1 MPELPLSE
9 VPAAPAVPAAA
20 PAVPELAELAVVI
33 RSGLV
38 ESRHFGTL
46 VATAP
51 DGTTLLELGTPD
63 AVVLP
68 RSTVKPLQAL
78 ACLTAG
84 ADLAG
89 PELAIAAGSHTGED
103 EHVRVVRGIL
113 ARAGLGEE
121 ALGCPVDRP
130 EDEPTFE
137 RLVRAGEPRAR
148 IRMNCSGKH
157 AAMLLAAAVN
167 GWPTESS
174 LDPAH
179 PLQRRVRATMAE
191 ATGVP
196 VGHDAIDGCGAP
208 LFGTTVR
215 GIARAFGRIVQAEPG
230 TPERAV
236 ADAMREHPF
245 YVGGTG
251 HQNTALMQ
259 TVPGALAKG
268 GAEGVIGVAA
278 PDGTAVSM
286 KVVDGSPR
294 ATTLLALRVL
304 EALGTDIAGARSLVE
319 LPVLGGGVPVGSI
332 EVGAGLA
339 AALERLA

>member
-1 MPELPLSE
+1 MPETSASAL
-9 VPAAPAVPAAA
+9 PAVDG
-20 PAVPELAELAVVI
+20 LAELAAVR
-33 RSGLV
+33 RSGLI
-38 ESRHFGTL
+38 ESRHFGSL
-46 VATAP
+46 VAVDPSGATV
-51 DGTTLLELGTPD
+51 LELGLPD
-63 AVVLP
+63 AVILP

-84 ADLAG
+84 AELTG

-103 EHVRVVRGIL
+103 EHVRVVRSLL
-113 ARAGLGEE
+113 ARAGVDED

-130 EDEPTFE
+130 EDEGTFE
-137 RLVRAGEPRAR
+137 RMIRAGEPRAR
-148 IRMNCSGKH
+148 VRMNCSGKH
-157 AAMLLAAAVN
+157 AAMLLAAATN
-167 GWPTESS
+167 GWPTEGYLEPS
-174 LDPAH
+174 H
-179 PLQRRVRATMAE
+179 PLQQHVRATMAE
-191 ATGVP
+191 VTGVP
-196 VGHDAIDGCGAP
+196 VGADAIDGCGAP

-215 GIARAFGRIVQAEPG
+215 GIARAFGRLVQAEPG

-251 HQNTALMQ
+251 HQNSTLME

-278 PDGTAVSM
+278 PDGTAVAM
-286 KVVDGSPR
+286 KIVDGSPR

-304 EALGTDIAGARSLVE
+304 EALGTPIAGAQSLVE
-319 LPVLGGGVPVGSI
+319 LPVLGGGVPVGAI
-332 EVGAGLA
+332 EVGRDLA

>member
-1 MPELPLSE
+1 MTASLS
-9 VPAAPAVPAAA
+9 
-20 PAVPELAELAVVI
+20 ELAVVV

-51 DGTTLLELGTPD
+51 DGRALLELGAPD
-63 AVVLP
+63 DVVLP

-84 ADLAG
+84 AALEG

-113 ARAGLGEE
+113 ERAGLDEG

-130 EDEPTFE
+130 EDEATFE
-137 RLVRAGEPRAR
+137 QLVRAGEPRTR
-148 IRMNCSGKH
+148 VRMNCSGKH
-157 AAMLLAAAVN
+157 AAMLLACAAN
-167 GWPTESS
+167 GWSTHDY
-174 LDPAH
+174 LDLHH
-179 PLQRRVRATMAE
+179 PLQQHVRATMAE
-191 ATGVP
+191 VTGAP

-215 GIARAFGRIVQAEPG
+215 GIARAFGRLVQAPEG
-230 TPERAV
+230 SPERGV
-236 ADAMREHPF
+236 ADAMRQHPF

-251 HQNTALMQ
+251 HQNSALMEGM
-259 TVPGALAKG
+259 PGALAKG

-278 PDGTAVSM
+278 ADGTAVSM
-286 KVVDGSPR
+286 KIVDGSPR
-294 ATTLLALRVL
+294 ATTLIALRVL
-304 EALGTDIAGARSLVE
+304 DALGADIAGAQPLTRI
-319 LPVLGGGVPVGSI
+319 PILGGGAPVGSI
-332 EVGAGLA
+332 ELGADLADALA
-339 AALERLA
+339 ARAEHRA